1 MQRLEHTLA
10 TLRGVGLRVR
20 AVLTDDRGAS
30 ATEYAVIVAIV
41 VTALVGIGALFGQ
54 ALGDLWD
61 RMIAGIAGF
70 GN

>member
-1 MQRLEHTLA
+1 MQPLERALDALRSLA
-10 TLRGVGLRVR
+10 VR
-20 AVLTDDRGAS
+20 TRIALADERGAS

-41 VTALVGIGALFGQ
+41 VVALVGIGAAFGG

-61 RMIAGIAGF
+61 RMIDGISGF